1 MMNSEIAQT
10 AKDYSI
16 MPAEGQKK
24 QINLAG
30 TPAQTF
36 EKLFESTD
44 QKLQIADQAVLQAN
58 TGENVNLHELMISM
72 EKADISLRLMVQV
85 RNKAIDAYQEIMRM
99 QI

>member
-1 MMNSEIAQT
+1 MINNEIAQ
-10 AKDYSI
+10 AVNEYSALSI
-16 MPAEGQKK
+16 EGQKK

-30 TPAQTF
+30 TLAQTF
-36 EKLFESTD
+36 EKIFESTE
-44 QKLQIADQAVLQAN
+44 QNLKIADQAVLQAN

-72 EKADISLRLMVQV
+72 EKADISLRMMVQV

>member
-1 MMNSEIAQT
+1 MINNEIAQ
-10 AKDYSI
+10 AVNQYSAMSI
-16 MPAEGQKK
+16 EGQKK

-30 TPAQTF
+30 TLAQTF
-36 EKLFESTD
+36 EKIFESTE
-44 QKLQIADQAVLQAN
+44 QNLKTADQAVLQAN
-58 TGENVNLHELMISM
+58 TGESVNLHELMISM